1 MFSIGSSFASRAI
14 SKSVAI
20 LCTHLSAARWEKN
33 EEETGL
39 PTQANIISIPENG
52 SPFKGAGQVRICQKP
67 SPAAGPA
74 PAPET
79 GSAYCDCQ
87 ALGSS
92 VAALPRASAMAAA
105 KPRAKV
111 TRLMTIIT
119 QLTPVISVRS
129 RIATGDATTSPSTA
143 Q

>member
-1 MFSIGSSFASRAI
+1 MG
-14 SKSVAI
+14 K
-20 LCTHLSAARWEKN
+20 K

-52 SPFKGAGQVRICQKP
+52 SPFKGDGRRRPDASVWQKP
-67 SPAAGPA
+67 SPAWACARAGD
-74 PAPET
+74 
-79 GSAYCDCQ
+79 GFAYCDCQ